1 MIHKVV
7 SEDRL
12 PSCPKHDPYHPP
24 APSLRS
30 TSQNF
35 KLLAPHPTNPYGTFA
50 QKKKNGKTPYKRHST
65 PKDITGQNFPDTN
78 TPNRKIFLEQ
88 AFTNFPEP
96 NFGLG
101 FADPRGDLQNLPNY
115 G

>member
-35 KLLAPHPTNPYGTFA
+35 KLLAPHAANPYGTFS
-50 QKKKNGKTPYKRHST
+50 QKKKNGKTPYKPHST
-65 PKDITGQNFPDTN
+65 PKDLTGQNFPDTTPPNSN
-78 TPNRKIFLEQ
+78 TFLEQ
-88 AFTNFPEP
+88 VFANFSEQ
-96 NFGLG
+96 NFGSG
-101 FADPRGDLQNLPNY
+101 FAGRIGNL
-115 G
+115 